1 MRTEKEFAD
10 YLHDAINKNYLVTVL
25 ITSQTQG
32 KIKSQNLPFG
42 LGKTTL
48 ALWLSYFLNGRSWEK
63 VFETLCGNP
72 VDLLRLLEPGSE
84 RKRAAVWDA
93 VQMTAPAESG
103 VPKLLRRL
111 ASYLSDTRPEIA
123 CLIMT
128 ASNINAIASP
138 LRKLVVFEVI
148 VAERGVYEIQKITYH
163 KNWKQPLEDLARLE
177 YLEEGTFP
185 KLPDDVMERYEAWRV
200 QNKAKEY
207 SKLREE
213 FESRYMK
220 FGGLVD
226 DEGEVYVGRVVRTAN
241 MYAVQLP
248 EQLGAKFHKKLVQLR
263 ITPVEKPEIGAYE
276 RIISRKD

>member
-10 YLHDAINKNYLVTVL
+10 YLYDAINRNYLVTVL

-72 VDLLRLLEPGSE
+72 YDLIRLLEPGGE
-84 RKRAAVWDA
+84 RKNAIVWDA

-103 VPKLLRRL
+103 VPKILRQL
-111 ASYLSDTRPEIA
+111 ASYLSDTRPEVA

-138 LRKLVVFEVI
+138 LRKLVIFEVI

-163 KNWKQPLEDLARLE
+163 KNWNQPLFDLRRME
-177 YLEEGTFP
+177 YIEEGTFP
-185 KLPDDVMERYEAWRV
+185 KLPDDIMARYESWRAE
-200 QNKAKEY
+200 NKAKIFAKIKED
-207 SKLREE
+207 L
-213 FESRYMK
+213 ESRY
-220 FGGLVD
+220 FETGGLVD
-226 DEGEVYVGRVVRTAN
+226 EEGEVVVGRVVKTAN
-241 MYAVQLP
+241 MYAVWLP
-248 EQLGAKFHKKLVQLR
+248 ESIGARFHKKVVQLK
-263 ITPVEKPEIGAYE
+263 ITPFEKKE
-276 RIISRKD
+276 